1 MFQPITGTEQDKYTS
16 LPMAASTTITQGMAL
31 AFTNG
36 YLRPVAT
43 GTPSADKEARYV
55 AMESKVT
62 AGGQNPLLKV
72 VRTDG
77 VTFIADSNATADA
90 SKVGLKVDF
99 INSNTIDPTSTTN
112 KSFFI
117 ENTYGVLANKQY
129 KGQFCVA

>member
-1 MFQPITGTEQDKYTS
+1 
-16 LPMAASTTITQGMAL
+16 MAASTTITQGMAL